1 MKPARLFTFQLV
13 CIAVVLLCLVS
24 IVQAE
29 DVPKA
34 TKTQTQQSQRA
45 LSIQFANDLLT
56 VNAKNVPLQELLRE
70 IARQSGLSVEG
81 SGLLEGRVTIQ
92 FDRLALDEGLRLILR
107 RYSFALVY
115 VQKAPEG
122 TQPVVLQLESLRI
135 AVKEGE
141 ESLVKRSVVDSNR
154 RKGGLK
160 QLPEYQRSTG
170 GPYR

>member
-13 CIAVVLLCLVS
+13 CIAVALLCLVS

-34 TKTQTQQSQRA
+34 TKTQTQQSRRA
-45 LSIQFANDLLT
+45 LSVQFDNDLLT
-56 VNAKNVPLQELLRE
+56 VKAEDVPLQEVLQE

-81 SGLLEGRVTIQ
+81 SGLLEDNITIQ
-92 FDRLALDEGLRLILR
+92 FDRLALEEGLRRILR
-107 RYSFALVY
+107 RYSIAMVY

-141 ESLVKRSVVDSNR
+141 ESLAKRSVVDSNS

-160 QLPEYQRSTG
+160 QLPEYPLSTG

>member
-13 CIAVVLLCLVS
+13 CIAVVLLCLVN

-29 DVPKA
+29 DVLKA
-34 TKTQTQQSQRA
+34 AKTQTQQSQRA
-45 LSIQFANDLLT
+45 LSVQFDNDLLT
-56 VNAKNVPLQELLRE
+56 VKAEDVPLQEVLQE
-70 IARQSGLSVEG
+70 IARQSDLSVEG
-81 SGLLEGRVTIQ
+81 SGLLEDKITIQ

-135 AVKEGE
+135 AAKEGK

-154 RKGGLK
+154 RKGALK
-160 QLPEYQRSTG
+160 QLPKYPLSTG

>member
-13 CIAVVLLCLVS
+13 CIAVVLLCLVN

-29 DVPKA
+29 DVLKA
-34 TKTQTQQSQRA
+34 AKTQTQQSQRA
-45 LSIQFANDLLT
+45 LSVQFDNDLLT
-56 VNAKNVPLQELLRE
+56 VKAEDVPLQEVLQE

-92 FDRLALDEGLRLILR
+92 FDRLALDEGIRVILR

-135 AVKEGE
+135 AAKEGE
-141 ESLVKRSVVDSNR
+141 ESLFKSSVVDSNR
-154 RKGGLK
+154 RKGSLK
-160 QLPEYQRSTG
+160 KLPKYPSSTVRPYQ
-170 GPYR
+170 

>member
-13 CIAVVLLCLVS
+13 CIAVVLLCLVNT
-24 IVQAE
+24 VQAE
-29 DVPKA
+29 DVAKA
-34 TKTQTQQSQRA
+34 TKPQTQQSQRA
-45 LSIQFANDLLT
+45 LSVQFDNDLLT
-56 VNAKNVPLQELLRE
+56 VKAEDVPLQEVLQE
-70 IARQSGLSVEG
+70 IARQSDLSVEG
-81 SGLLEGRVTIQ
+81 SRLLEDKITIQ

-154 RKGGLK
+154 HKGALK
-160 QLPEYQRSTG
+160 QLPEYPPSTG
-170 GPYR
+170 GTL